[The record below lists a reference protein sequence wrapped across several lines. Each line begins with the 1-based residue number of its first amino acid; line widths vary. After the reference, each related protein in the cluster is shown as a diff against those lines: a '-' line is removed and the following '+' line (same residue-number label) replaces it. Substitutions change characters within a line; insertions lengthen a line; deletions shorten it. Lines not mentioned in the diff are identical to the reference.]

1 MGMLLAHD
9 TSIGRAGYGAR
20 GGGVRLFRGQ
30 SQPRETAMGQV
41 KWIDEVPPGDD
52 NDCMYLFWS
61 FQEPEPPLSIS
72 GYL

>member
-1 MGMLLAHD
+1 MLLAHD
-9 TSIGRAGYGAR
+9 ASIGSVGYGE
-20 GGGVRLFRGQ
+20 GGEIVSRI
-30 SQPRETAMGQV
+30 SQPRETQSGQV

-52 NDCMYLFWS
+52 NDCRYLFWS